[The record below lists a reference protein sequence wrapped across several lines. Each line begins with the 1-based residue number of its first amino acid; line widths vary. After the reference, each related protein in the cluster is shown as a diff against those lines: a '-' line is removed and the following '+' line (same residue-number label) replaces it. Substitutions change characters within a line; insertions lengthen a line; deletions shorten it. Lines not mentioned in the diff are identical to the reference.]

1 MRIAAE
7 VWDGQRRS
15 QYLICDIQAL
25 HTAAI
30 NLLLTSPQSG
40 PRTIKDFIGVVFH
53 RRISEL

>member
-7 VWDGQRRS
+7 VCDGQRRS

-25 HTAAI
+25 HTAAF
-30 NLLLTSPQSG
+30 NLLLTYPQSG
-40 PRTIKDFIGVVFH
+40 PRTIKYFIGVVFH